1 MNISAHIKEKLKG
14 YLATNEPNFRHIR
27 DVVIDSEDNHSTT
40 YRITYKEVF
49 MGVSGIDT
57 TYITLPK

>member
-1 MNISAHIKEKLKG
+1 MDIPDHIKEKLKD
-14 YLATNEPNFRHIR
+14 YLAKNEPNFRHIR

-40 YRITYKEVF
+40 YRVRYKEVF

-57 TYITLPK
+57 TYITLHK